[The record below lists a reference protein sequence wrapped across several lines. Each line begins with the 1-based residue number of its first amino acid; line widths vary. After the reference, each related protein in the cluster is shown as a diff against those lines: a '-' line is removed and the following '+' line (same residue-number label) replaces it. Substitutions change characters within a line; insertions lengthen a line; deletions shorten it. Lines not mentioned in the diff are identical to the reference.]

1 LTQEISDEALCQRV
15 AAQDEAA
22 FDLLV
27 GRYQGRAYR
36 LAWSMLR
43 DAEDARDVSQ
53 EAFLRVYRTA
63 GSFRGDARFST
74 WFYRILVN
82 LCRDRLRER
91 VRRPIAVGAPADR
104 PTDDR
109 TAAVDDR
116 LVLDRAFAE
125 LSPDHRV
132 ALVLRFYADL
142 PVDAIAEL
150 VGVPAGTVKSR
161 IHVAVSRMRDA
172 LGDDEGGPR

>member
-1 LTQEISDEALCQRV
+1 MTERIERAT
-15 AAQDEAA
+15 AADARRAA
-22 FDLLV
+22 FDALLAAELD
-27 GRYQGRAYR
+27 GAYR
-36 LAWSMLR
+36 LAGVILGDQWQAEDVTHDAVVQAWLRFGSLR
-43 DAEDARDVSQ
+43 DRD
-53 EAFLRVYRTA
+53 
-63 GSFRGDARFST
+63 RFAA
-74 WFYRILVN
+74 WFGRILVN

>member
-1 LTQEISDEALCQRV
+1 MTERIERAT
-15 AAQDEAA
+15 AADGRRAA
-22 FDLLV
+22 FDALLAAELD
-27 GRYQGRAYR
+27 GAYR
-36 LAWSMLR
+36 LAGVILGDQWQAEDVTHDAVVQAWLRFGSLR
-43 DAEDARDVSQ
+43 DRD
-53 EAFLRVYRTA
+53 
-63 GSFRGDARFST
+63 RFAA
-74 WFYRILVN
+74 WFGRILVN

-91 VRRPIAVGAPADR
+91 VRRPIVVGGPADR

-116 LVLDRAFAE
+116 LLLDRAFAE

-150 VGVPAGTVKSR
+150 VGIPAGTVKSR

>member
-1 LTQEISDEALCQRV
+1 MTERIERAM
-15 AAQDEAA
+15 AADTRRAA
-22 FDLLV
+22 FDALLAAELD
-27 GRYQGRAYR
+27 GAYR
-36 LAWSMLR
+36 LAGVILGDQWQAEDVTHDAVVQAWLRFGSLR
-43 DAEDARDVSQ
+43 DRD
-53 EAFLRVYRTA
+53 
-63 GSFRGDARFST
+63 RFAA
-74 WFYRILVN
+74 WFGRILVN

-116 LVLDRAFAE
+116 IVLDRAFAE

-172 LGDDEGGPR
+172 LGDDEGGSR

>member
-1 LTQEISDEALCQRV
+1 MTERIERATPADTRR
-15 AAQDEAA
+15 AA
-22 FDLLV
+22 FDALV
-27 GRYQGRAYR
+27 AAELDGAYR
-36 LAWSMLR
+36 LAGVILDDQWQAEDVTHDAVVQAWLRFGSLR
-43 DAEDARDVSQ
+43 DRD
-53 EAFLRVYRTA
+53 
-63 GSFRGDARFST
+63 RFAA
-74 WFYRILVN
+74 WFGRILVN

-116 LVLDRAFAE
+116 IVLDRAFAE

-172 LGDDEGGPR
+172 LGDDEGGSR

>member
-1 LTQEISDEALCQRV
+1 MTERIERATAADERRATFDALL
-15 AAQDEAA
+15 AAELD
-22 FDLLV
+22 
-27 GRYQGRAYR
+27 GAYR
-36 LAWSMLR
+36 IAGVILGNRWQAEDVTHDAVVQAWLRFGSLR
-43 DAEDARDVSQ
+43 DRE
-53 EAFLRVYRTA
+53 
-63 GSFRGDARFST
+63 RFPA
-74 WFYRILVN
+74 WFGRILVN

-91 VRRPIAVGAPADR
+91 ARRPIVVGAAVDR

-109 TAAVDDR
+109 TGAVDDR

-125 LSPDHRV
+125 LSPDHRL

-161 IHVAVSRMRDA
+161 IHVAVNRMRDA
-172 LGDDEGGPR
+172 LGVDEGGLR